1 VKVKRFDGKV
11 CERFDGCDKIKKVI

>member
-11 CERFDGCDKIKKVI
+11 CERFDGCDKIKKVL